1 MTKTNNAMT
10 DFVQPIAIL
19 TVICL
24 VCAALLA
31 YLNSVT
37 KPIIEDTENKI
48 AEAAMSEVLAEA
60 GGSFAKLEIEL
71 PEVYDDGTENFVTE
85 IYEAKNGA
93 GYVFMITGNG
103 YGGKG
108 TMKLI
113 TSVAP
118 DGSIIATKTLQH
130 AETAGMGSKTADDTY
145 RLQWT
150 GVNAD
155 TTGDVDAVTGATIS
169 SGHYLNSMR
178 SVFQA
183 YAYITK

>member
-1 MTKTNNAMT
+1 MTKTSNVKT

-19 TVICL
+19 TIICL

-37 KPIIEDTENKI
+37 KPIIEATEAAI
-48 AEAAMSEVLAEA
+48 AMEAMSEVLAEA
-60 GGSFAKLEIEL
+60 DGFTRLDVEL

-85 IYEAKNGA
+85 VYEADNGV

-113 TSVAP
+113 TSVGP
-118 DGSIIATKTLQH
+118 DGAIIATQTLQH
-130 AETAGMGSKTADDTY
+130 AETAGMGSKTADEDY
-145 RLQWT
+145 RSRWVGIT
-150 GVNAD
+150 AD
-155 TTGDVDAVTGATIS
+155 TTGDVDAVTGASIS

-183 YAYITK
+183 YAAISK